1 MHSPVDQAERAIK
14 VRIAALKFDPVTRL
28 PRVVLEDLQSG
39 EQIVLSVGLNEAP
52 AIAAELDEIEFDRP
66 MTHQLACSLLA
77 RAGALVKRVILTLR
91 DGRPA
96 AQIHL
101 TCDNGTERVDNARPS
116 DAIAMALCAGAE
128 VLISRLLLHST
139 CCEKRKPVPAPGAK
153 LAEMSRAAFGKWKM

>member
-1 MHSPVDQAERAIK
+1 
-14 VRIAALKFDPVTRL
+14 LKFDPVTRL
-28 PRVVLEDLQSG
+28 PRVILEDMESG
-39 EQIVLSVGLNEAP
+39 EQIALSVGLNEAP

-77 RAGALVKRVILTLR
+77 RAGGLVKRVVLTLR

-96 AQIHL
+96 AQVHMICG
-101 TCDNGTERVDNARPS
+101 TGTERVDNARPS

-139 CCEKRKPVPAPGAK
+139 CCEKRKPATARAS
-153 LAEMSRAAFGKWKM
+153 LEEMSRAAFGKWKM